1 MTYDSTALLDLQE
14 EFENAFSDKL
24 QVVNFF
30 ERRKT
35 RLLKVW
41 FVQWEAFVSAE
52 EYCTFWCTL
61 TVDAVRSRAISKVG
75 QDEHWPRCR
84 PLRPQ

>member
-1 MTYDSTALLDLQE
+1 MLWPLGSNPLLLREVAYDSIALLDLQE
-14 EFENAFSDKL
+14 EFENAFSNKL

-41 FVQWEAFVSAE
+41 FVQWEAFVSKQE
-52 EYCTFWCTL
+52 
-61 TVDAVRSRAISKVG
+61 VRVG
-75 QDEHWPRCR
+75 AN
-84 PLRPQ
+84 